1 MSPRVHSDSVGD
13 QTLTFSSQS
22 SAVSYERYLASLVGK
37 KLGEDSWLKGKARN
51 ARIGRL
57 TEQLAER
64 LQSTG
69 IQAKRT
75 DPMILSV
82 VSATGESEPLIGSLY
97 RHINFLPSVQQM
109 ESRAWARD
117 LQAFMDQN
125 KYCRMWVMTN
135 GPRVPVHKVRES
147 FQEQARRFSKI
158 AYKLKKDN
166 LVQFQAA
173 RAEFTIKRHLKT
185 GEPLY
190 HCHTHIIVTPL
201 RYLTEDEWKALLAR
215 VRVLNNNLAWRDCE
229 RIHDSGECSKY
240 LTKLETTDKGDGI
253 GLLDLDRF
261 ELAQLHDQLFHLQLS
276 RRMGKFLLQSRDRKQ
291 RGVTLRKI
299 GKRWREVA
307 KPRFSTFDENAVL
320 TPGNDKGN
328 KPRVNL
334 VLGKCATTFTRP
346 VLEIGLIV
354 ANYSGN
360 IEELR
365 FSYAEQCMRRRMP
378 SRDPFEVEKTLYSS
392 HPHENCP
399 LRGSPEPAK
408 ARDLEPFRPPD
419 PAESPPAVAVATSG

>member
-1 MSPRVHSDSVGD
+1 MGD
-13 QTLTFSSQS
+13 QTVTISSYS

-57 TEQLAER
+57 TEQLANR
-64 LQSTG
+64 LESQA

-75 DPMILSV
+75 DPTILSV

-125 KYCRMWVMTN
+125 KYCRMWVLTN
-135 GPRVPVHKVRES
+135 GERVPVQGVRDA

-173 RAEFTIKRHLKT
+173 RAEFTIKRDPWT
-185 GEPLY
+185 NEPFY

-201 RYLTEDEWKALLAR
+201 RFLPEDEWVALLAR
-215 VRVLNNNLAWRDCE
+215 VRVLNNNCHWNDCGA
-229 RIHDSGECSKY
+229 IDDAGECSKY
-240 LTKLETTDKGDGI
+240 LSKLEASDKGDGI
-253 GLLDLDRF
+253 GLLDLKPI
-261 ELAQLHDQLFHLQLS
+261 ELAQLHHQLFRLHLS
-276 RRMGKFLLQSRDRKQ
+276 RRMGKFLLQSRDRKK

-299 GKRWREVA
+299 DKRWREVA
-307 KPRFSTFDENAVL
+307 KPRFSAFDEDAVL

-328 KPRVNL
+328 KPRVNV

-360 IEELR
+360 IEQLR

-378 SRDPFEVEKTLYSS
+378 ARDPFEVEQTLYSS

-399 LRGSPEPAK
+399 PRGSPEPAK
-408 ARDLEPFRPPD
+408 ARDFERTHPPN
-419 PAESPPAVAVATSG
+419 PADTPARVAVAMLS